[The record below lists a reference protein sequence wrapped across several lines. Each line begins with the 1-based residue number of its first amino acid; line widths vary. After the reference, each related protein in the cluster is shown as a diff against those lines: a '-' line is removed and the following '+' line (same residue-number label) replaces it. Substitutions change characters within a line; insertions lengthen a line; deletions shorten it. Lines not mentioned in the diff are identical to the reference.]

1 MTVQGNL
8 IPIVLAST
16 VIATIITTGF
26 NFYKAKKEFRL
37 KRITEERANWR
48 REIKDIADIL
58 SQTEDSQK
66 IRLAMDRLKVR
77 INVFGYLNSKKVEES
92 YDEYSFYND

>member
-37 KRITEERANWR
+37 KRITEERANW
-48 REIKDIADIL
+48 
-58 SQTEDSQK
+58 
-66 IRLAMDRLKVR
+66 
-77 INVFGYLNSKKVEES
+77 
-92 YDEYSFYND
+92 

>member
-26 NFYKAKKEFRL
+26 NFYKAKKNLDL
-37 KRITEERANWR
+37 KGLQKKELIGEEKLKILQTYFLKQRIHKN
-48 REIKDIADIL
+48 
-58 SQTEDSQK
+58 
-66 IRLAMDRLKVR
+66 
-77 INVFGYLNSKKVEES
+77 
-92 YDEYSFYND
+92 